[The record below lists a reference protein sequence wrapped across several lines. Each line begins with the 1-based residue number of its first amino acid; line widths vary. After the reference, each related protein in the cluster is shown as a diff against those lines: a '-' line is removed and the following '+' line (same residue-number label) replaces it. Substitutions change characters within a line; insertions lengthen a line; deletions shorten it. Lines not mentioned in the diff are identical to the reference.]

1 MVGRI
6 FFGLAAL
13 LFFFA
18 GVGVTVIPNPTTW
31 GFFSLALGLLI
42 GGWTPSIFSRSAKT

>member
-1 MVGRI
+1 MG
-6 FFGLAAL
+6 FFFLIAAAV

-31 GFFSLALGLLI
+31 GLFCFVLGVLLS
-42 GGWTPSIFSRSAKT
+42 GVPMPTWKR